1 MSDSKS
7 KLNQEEYEK
16 LIRILSQRKQSKEK
30 EIPFKTVISALDEL
44 NLLEELEKDD
54 IRAIQGK
61 ASEDIKKHSKGID
74 IIGKAK
80 LFLSLALLSAFIYA
94 VTQLF
99 PGVSHSLWQSLI
111 SVITSTEEV
120 ANTSSS
126 TTTDS
131 GQATVTEGN
140 TLNPGQAISNE
151 EFSIVAEN
159 PLFVNLPNDEYFM
172 TFEVVVSNNS
182 GEQLVTQITGENISV
197 VAGNGK
203 TYPEIKFWRYD
214 SKNNK
219 YDYEGSISSNLD
231 IYSLAPGQVKKLKF
245 GVAGKLDKNVNNII
259 VKMKNAGRI
268 KNSKWNIKVPR

>member
-1 MSDSKS
+1 MSDSKT
-7 KLNQEEYEK
+7 KLNQEEYET
-16 LIRILSQRKQSKEK
+16 LIRTLSQRKQSKEK

-74 IIGKAK
+74 IVGKAK

-99 PGVSHSLWQSLI
+99 PSVSHSIWQSLI
-111 SVITSTEEV
+111 SVITSTEKV

-131 GQATVTEGN
+131 GQATVTEDN
-140 TLNPGQAISNE
+140 TLNPGQAISNQG
-151 EFSIVAEN
+151 FSIVVEE
-159 PLFVNLPNDEYFM
+159 PLFVNLPDDEYFM
-172 TFEVVVSNNS
+172 TFEVIVSNDS
-182 GEQLVTQITGENISV
+182 GKQLVTQITGGNISV

-203 TYPEIKFWRYD
+203 TYPEMDFWRYS
-214 SKNNK
+214 SKYSN
-219 YDYEGSISSNLD
+219 YDHEGSISSNLD
-231 IYSLAPGQVKKLKF
+231 IYSLAPGQTKKLKF
-245 GVAGKLDKNVNNII
+245 AVVGKLDKNVNNIF
-259 VKMKNAGRI
+259 VKIKNAGRI

>member
-30 EIPFKTVISALDEL
+30 EIPFKTVISALEEL

-74 IIGKAK
+74 IVGKAK

-111 SVITSTEEV
+111 SVITSTEKV

-131 GQATVTEGN
+131 GQATVTEDN

-151 EFSIVAEN
+151 GFSIVVED
-159 PLFVNLPNDEYFM
+159 PLFVNLPDDEYFM
-172 TFEVVVSNNS
+172 TFEVIVSNDS

-203 TYPEIKFWRYD
+203 TYPEINFWRYD
-214 SKNNK
+214 SKYNK

-231 IYSLAPGQVKKLKF
+231 IYSLAPGQIKNLKF
-245 GVAGKLDKNVNNII
+245 GVAGKLDKNVNNIL